1 IATCV
6 APTTTRAHLGE
17 ECRSDAN
24 RNPTP
29 NEVARSI
36 RGECRSD
43 ASRDFTADRSPVR
56 HSGYRRQRDLIA
68 ALRARGE
75 GAAVLQKPPHRRA
88 VIFAAVPHEA
98 EAPAQVEFRRLE
110 RHQAAA
116 AKGVAQRKA

>member
-1 IATCV
+1 DGRRAVVRERAGGAVDRDWRARARRAAGAGGGRGGAGVFRDAVCAWLPGARLPPPRRSLRRLIATCV

-29 NEVARSI
+29 NAVARSI

-56 HSGYRRQRDLIA
+56 H
-68 ALRARGE
+68 
-75 GAAVLQKPPHRRA
+75 
-88 VIFAAVPHEA
+88 
-98 EAPAQVEFRRLE
+98 
-110 RHQAAA
+110 
-116 AKGVAQRKA
+116 